1 MEEPVG
7 ADANRLFTSPIQG
20 SVFKLLPYNM
30 YLGQMI
36 ADGIAAMSDVW
47 AARGRND
54 LYQPFNGL
62 ILEAITQDIY
72 YYK

>member
-1 MEEPVG
+1 
-7 ADANRLFTSPIQG
+7 
-20 SVFKLLPYNM
+20 M
-30 YLGQMI
+30 YLEQMI
-36 ADGIAAMSDVW
+36 AEGIAAMSDVW